1 MKKIRKLVLFFILV
15 VLGFSISYASITTF
29 ATLLSVSGVDI
40 IYANPGENCM
50 NEVTISWHSSKASS
64 KLIYTTADDK
74 NYEKAKTIEVTGI
87 YDETSFIYYD
97 VCKFYKCRVDLK
109 DLKAN
114 TE

>member
-50 NEVTISWHSSKASS
+50 NEVTESTKQMTKSIRQLEWEITQLERKCE
-64 KLIYTTADDK
+64 KLNNVICILRYAFP
-74 NYEKAKTIEVTGI
+74 
-87 YDETSFIYYD
+87 S
-97 VCKFYKCRVDLK
+97 DL
-109 DLKAN
+109 
-114 TE
+114 